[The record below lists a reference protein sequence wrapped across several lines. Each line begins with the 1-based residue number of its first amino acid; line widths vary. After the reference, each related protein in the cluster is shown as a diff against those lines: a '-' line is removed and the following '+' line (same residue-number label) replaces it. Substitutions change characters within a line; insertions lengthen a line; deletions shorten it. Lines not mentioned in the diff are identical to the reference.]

1 MEQEKNDLLQNDL
14 FEVNGSIDILIQE
27 MQNLGI
33 EYPYDEL
40 VNNKEISYAKAY
52 NAISRMNNY
61 LQEYNYLKEEN
72 TEFFEEEISIY
83 IKHTILYALS
93 IILIK
98 VFSKTLSAKEIS
110 EIWYGLVGLLLGSV
124 NMGIINSSINDH
136 RNGTKDSRDLINR
149 LKTLKENYKEDY
161 QLAYKEIQS
170 LFATNRILWKEI
182 DKKSEKVL
190 TKK

>member
-149 LKTLKENYKEDY
+149 LTTLKENYKEDY

>member
-98 VFSKTLSAKEIS
+98 VFSKTLSAKEIN

-149 LKTLKENYKEDY
+149 LTTLKENYKEDY

-170 LFATNRILWKEI
+170 LFAINRILWKEI